1 MDLSGISE
9 DAIFKIGRVISVDGR
24 IIRVRVDTTKN
35 TSHLLY
41 RGKLL
46 KNISVGGYIKIAKGF
61 TSIVGKVDGEF
72 VVEDKQFGK
81 STYKSDKDK
90 VSRTLSVSLLGFFD
104 GDTFIR
110 GIKEMPLIDN
120 ECFLLRANEFSQVH
134 NFINQDDEPIVL
146 GTLSLERGHEIA
158 VGVNSLF
165 ASHIGIF
172 GNTGSGKSYTLARLY
187 NKLFARYKTS
197 KNFRKRAQFLFID
210 FNGEYS
216 TDANDSIIVEEPFKQ
231 VYRLSTRVANG
242 SRLPVSSSTIH
253 NAEFWT
259 VFLEATEKTQKPFLR
274 RSVENTFLQS
284 KIESEDELRTFLATM
299 TFDATHSNDKNVE
312 SDIVVKL
319 LMEVAKC
326 FGGNNSLNELAL
338 DYREHLHFN
347 SHQHDWYYGEGNNR
361 IYANLNQF
369 AIDVIDAKFA
379 NLALPTNALLDIDQ
393 VRMKIILNYY
403 SDIIRGHSNKE
414 HLSPLLKRMDKR
426 IDDLKKVICVDDAV
440 LSEDPPR
447 NLTIVSLKDVNVHIR
462 KIIPL
467 LLCKQMYEKKKELN
481 DPSCYLN
488 LIIDEAHNI
497 LSESSE
503 RESEQWKD
511 YRLEVFEEIIKEGRK
526 FGVFVTLASQRPSDI
541 SPTIISQL
549 HNYFLHRLINNQ
561 DIKAIE
567 RTVSFLDKLSF
578 ESLPILPTGT
588 CIFAGLLANIP
599 VVVDIGKI
607 EKLYEPRNKTMTL
620 VDQWQDDAEPSPPLQ
635 TAVAAAPAAMPF
647 DSKFPDDW

>member
-1 MDLSGISE
+1 
-9 DAIFKIGRVISVDGR
+9 
-24 IIRVRVDTTKN
+24 
-35 TSHLLY
+35 
-41 RGKLL
+41 
-46 KNISVGGYIKIAKGF
+46 
-61 TSIVGKVDGEF
+61 
-72 VVEDKQFGK
+72 
-81 STYKSDKDK
+81 
-90 VSRTLSVSLLGFFD
+90 
-104 GDTFIR
+104 
-110 GIKEMPLIDN
+110 
-120 ECFLLRANEFSQVH
+120 
-134 NFINQDDEPIVL
+134 
-146 GTLSLERGHEIA
+146 
-158 VGVNSLF
+158 
-165 ASHIGIF
+165 
-172 GNTGSGKSYTLARLY
+172 
-187 NKLFARYKTS
+187 
-197 KNFRKRAQFLFID
+197 
-210 FNGEYS
+210 
-216 TDANDSIIVEEPFKQ
+216 
-231 VYRLSTRVANG
+231 
-242 SRLPVSSSTIH
+242 
-253 NAEFWT
+253 
-259 VFLEATEKTQKPFLR
+259 
-274 RSVENTFLQS
+274 
-284 KIESEDELRTFLATM
+284 
-299 TFDATHSNDKNVE
+299 
-312 SDIVVKL
+312 
-319 LMEVAKC
+319 
-326 FGGNNSLNELAL
+326 
-338 DYREHLHFN
+338 
-347 SHQHDWYYGEGNNR
+347 
-361 IYANLNQF
+361 
-369 AIDVIDAKFA
+369 
-379 NLALPTNALLDIDQ
+379 
-393 VRMKIILNYY
+393 MKIILNYY

-440 LSEDPPR
+440 LSEVPPR

-635 TAVAAAPAAMPF
+635 TAVAATPAAMPF
-647 DSKFPDDW
+647 HSKFPDDW